1 MSTSS
6 VGRDPIMNDTEI
18 IEFMRNDDQ
27 PVLTAKEIA
36 AEFDVTNAAVNKRL
50 NALAEDDRV
59 VKKQVGSSAVVW
71 WPYSE
76 SAAMTRASPES
87 VSQ

>member
-6 VGRDPIMNDTEI
+6 VGREPIMNDTDI
-18 IEFMRNDDQ
+18 IEFMRSDEQ
-27 PVLTAKEIA
+27 PVITAKEIA

-50 NALAEDDRV
+50 NALNDEGRI
-59 VKKQVGSSAVVW
+59 VKKRVGSSAVVW
-71 WPYSE
+71 WPQEE
-76 SAAMTRASPES
+76 SAAMTRSSPES

>member
-18 IEFMRNDDQ
+18 IEFMRNDEQ

-50 NALAEDDRV
+50 NALVDEGRV

-71 WPYSE
+71 WPHPE
-76 SAAMTRASPES
+76 SAAATRSSPES